1 MDLILKKGVNL
12 NASILDV
19 APTVYA
25 LLGLPLPPDL
35 DGKVLED
42 MLELKIDGYQKN
54 EKEKI
59 KSVIEKLDI

>member
-1 MDLILKKGVNL
+1 M